1 MCAMKRESESVS
13 ASSAASSRGRNSDPD
28 SAVDARTDGVSLLPR
43 MRVWICSG
51 AHEGVFGDGK
61 WRLLNAIEKTQSL
74 AAAAESLRMSYRKAW
89 GDIRKA
95 ERTLGVALVTRHR
108 GGSEGGSTE
117 LTDGGPAL
125 DTTLLGLSQAGRG
138 RYASRVR
145 RVYEGT
151 AIESW
156 RLT

>member
-117 LTDGGPAL
+117 LTD
-125 DTTLLGLSQAGRG
+125 AGRRWIQ
-138 RYASRVR
+138 RYSAFRKQVEDGMHRAFVECMKGLQSNH
-145 RVYEGT
+145 GD
-151 AIESW
+151 
-156 RLT
+156 